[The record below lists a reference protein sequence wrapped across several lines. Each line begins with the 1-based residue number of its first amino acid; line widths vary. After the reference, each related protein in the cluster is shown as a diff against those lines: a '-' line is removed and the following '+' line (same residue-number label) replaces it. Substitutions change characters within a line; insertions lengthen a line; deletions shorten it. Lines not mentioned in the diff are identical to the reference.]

1 MQKWCSEPCIN
12 LCLLEYLLLVGVC
25 AGYKWVPA
33 GRNRN
38 IFDSFLELTTA
49 SIPCFT
55 TPNPQI
61 NHLGQFGGTGRHLTL
76 PASRIQ
82 CLTFL
87 WTGTTSLHLRL
98 QRYSRS
104 NLCSRCHLNRVLLLS
119 SHLWMFLQMQTHKL
133 TEGTPHPKATD
144 SWKAGNSSLKTRA
157 QTLFYPYYLPQ

>member
-1 MQKWCSEPCIN
+1 MQQWCSEPCIN

-33 GRNRN
+33 GQNRN

-55 TPNPQI
+55 TPDPQI
-61 NHLGQFGGTGRHLTL
+61 NHLGQFGGTGMFLTL

-104 NLCSRCHLNRVLLLS
+104 NLCSRCHLNRVLLLLVTYECS
-119 SHLWMFLQMQTHKL
+119 FKFRLTNSLRVHLTLKLQIPGSQ
-133 TEGTPHPKATD
+133 GT
-144 SWKAGNSSLKTRA
+144 L
-157 QTLFYPYYLPQ
+157 L